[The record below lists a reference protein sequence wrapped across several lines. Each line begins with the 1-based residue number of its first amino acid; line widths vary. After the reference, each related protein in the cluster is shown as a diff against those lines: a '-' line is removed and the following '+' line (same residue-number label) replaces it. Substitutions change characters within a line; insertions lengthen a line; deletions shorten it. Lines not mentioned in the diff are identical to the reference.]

1 MAVAFVVRGGSVSG
15 PAPPRI
21 DLAVTIDDMDGK
33 KVDLSPY
40 AGKPLVINLWATWC
54 VPCRIETPQLVAL
67 SEKFKA
73 QGISFIGIS
82 TDDKPD
88 AIRAFAAEFKVP
100 YPMLVGLT
108 NERFVDH
115 LGYTGVLPFTILLDK
130 TGIVAGQITGIETT
144 ESWEKRLAELIK

>member
-1 MAVAFVVRGGSVSG
+1 MSG
-15 PAPPRI
+15 PPPPKI
-21 DLAVTIDDMDGK
+21 DLSAVLDDMNGN

-73 QGISFIGIS
+73 QGVAFIGIS
-82 TDDKPD
+82 TDDQPD
-88 AIRAFAAEFKVP
+88 AVRAFAAEFKVP

-108 NERFVDH
+108 SPSFVDH
-115 LGYTGVLPFTILLDK
+115 LGYTGVLPFTVLLDK
-130 TGIVAGQITGIETT
+130 TGTVAGQITGIETT
-144 ESWEKRLAELIK
+144 ELWEKRLAELIK